1 MIAVALQTAFDAL
14 NYDPVTGM
22 FVRRGNSH
30 INPRVQEGQRAGSLA
45 RDGYR
50 YVRIG
55 KQRYL
60 EHRLAWFMSFG
71 EWPKELDHINGVK
84 DDNRIANL
92 RPATR
97 SQNMA
102 NASRQGNNTSGHKGV
117 SYDRVNRKW
126 MAYMVVGGKMKNLGR
141 FDSINDAVAV
151 RSNSFRKAFGDFARA

>member
-1 MIAVALQTAFDAL
+1 VITVTQQAAFDAL
-14 NYDPVTGM
+14 DYDPVTGM
-22 FVRRGNSH
+22 FARRGNSH

-71 EWPKELDHINGVK
+71 EWPKEIDHINGVK

-92 RPATR
+92 RNVTR
-97 SQNMA
+97 GQNMA
-102 NASRQGNNTSGHKGV
+102 NAPRQVNNTSGHKGV
-117 SYDRVNRKW
+117 SFDKTNRKW
-126 MAYMVVGGKMKNLGR
+126 IAYVTVAGKQKNLGR

-151 RSNSFRKAFGDFARA
+151 RSSAFRKAFGDCVRA